1 MSDWT
6 GLEELVA
13 IAENGTFAAAARKL
27 RRSTSHV
34 SRAIAQLEHR
44 IGSTLLHRT
53 TRQVSLTAAGR
64 ELAERGRRII
74 DERDAALAVASGD
87 PGLRGSLRITCPTAL
102 GEYFIAPLALRHAM
116 ANPSL
121 DVTLDFSNR
130 VVDIVAEGFDVAIR
144 TGPQSD
150 LRLAAHRLGGRNLVT
165 CAAPAY
171 LAQRGRPEEIEELD
185 SHDCLVG
192 SAELWHFRR
201 NRAETTYQ
209 PQGRWRCNNG
219 PAVTAAAVAG
229 LGICQVPDFYAAR
242 ALAQGQL
249 EPVLEAFRATEE
261 AVWAMHPRRRL
272 VPRKVADFI
281 ALLAA
286 ELPGAM
292 AGGLGAISAN
302 PADLPGACP

>member
-44 IGSTLLHRT
+44 TGGTLLHRT

-87 PGLRGSLRITCPTAL
+87 IGARGSLRITCPTAR

-144 TGPQSD
+144 TGQQGD
-150 LRLAAHRLGGRNLVT
+150 LRLAAHRLGGRTLVT
-165 CAAPAY
+165 CAAPGY
-171 LAQRGRPEEIEELD
+171 LAQRGSPETIEDLD
-185 SHDCLVG
+185 HHDCLVG
-192 SAELWHFRR
+192 SADVWHFRR
-201 NRAETTYQ
+201 DQAETIY
-209 PQGRWRCNNG
+209 PPKGRWRCNNG

-229 LGICQVPDFYAAR
+229 LGVCQVPDFYAAR

-249 EPVLEAFRATEE
+249 VPVLEAFRATEE

-272 VPRKVADFI
+272 VPSKVADFI

-286 ELPGAM
+286 ELPPAM
-292 AGGLGAISAN
+292 AGGLM
-302 PADLPGACP
+302 PADLPPACS

>member
-34 SRAIAQLEHR
+34 SRAIAALEHR
-44 IGSTLLHRT
+44 TGASLLHRT
-53 TRQVSLTAAGR
+53 TRNVALTAAGR

-74 DERDAALAVASGD
+74 DERDAALSMASGD
-87 PGLRGSLRITCPTAL
+87 LGLRGSLRITCPSAL

-130 VVDIVAEGFDVAIR
+130 VVDIVAEGFDLAIR
-144 TGPQSD
+144 TGAQTD
-150 LRLAAHRLGGRNLVT
+150 LRLAAHRLGERTLIT
-165 CAAPAY
+165 CAAPSY
-171 LAQRGRPEEIEELD
+171 LDERGRPAEIEDLD
-185 SHDCLVG
+185 GHDCLVG
-192 SAELWHFRR
+192 SADIWHFRR

-219 PAVTAAAVAG
+219 PSVTAAAVAG

-242 ALAQGQL
+242 PLAEGLL
-249 EPVLEAFRATEE
+249 EPVLEPFRATEE

-281 ALLAA
+281 ALLAQ
-286 ELPGAM
+286 ELPEAM
-292 AGGLGAISAN
+292 ARGTLA
-302 PADLPGACP
+302 